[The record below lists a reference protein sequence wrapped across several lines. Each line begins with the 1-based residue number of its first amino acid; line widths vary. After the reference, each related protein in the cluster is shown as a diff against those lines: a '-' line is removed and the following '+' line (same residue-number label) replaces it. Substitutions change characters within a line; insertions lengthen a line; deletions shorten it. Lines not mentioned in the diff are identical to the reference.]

1 MTTNELL
8 SDGDDEEVGTRR
20 EALKYLAAKE
30 TEILEEEEDSLALQ
44 VIDILKYLIRNM
56 KRWSSTKPTEHE
68 SMHRVV
74 YLMEVLLRDTSLA
87 VRTGEKVCKSSQ
99 KTRSDNHAAYGGGSA
114 NVPVERVSIYHCII
128 PNR

>member
-87 VRTGEKVCKSSQ
+87 VRT
-99 KTRSDNHAAYGGGSA
+99 
-114 NVPVERVSIYHCII
+114 
-128 PNR
+128 